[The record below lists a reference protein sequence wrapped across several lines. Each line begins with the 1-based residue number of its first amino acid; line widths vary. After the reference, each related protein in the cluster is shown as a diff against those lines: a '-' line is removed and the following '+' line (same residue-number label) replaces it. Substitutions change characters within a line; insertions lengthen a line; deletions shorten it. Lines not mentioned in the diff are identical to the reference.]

1 MGALYLMMINL
12 GIKPNKAYA
21 FIEDHPTT
29 HDNQL
34 TKIVNKRDSIIKG
47 NPSPLAQGADTSE
60 QGL

>member
-1 MGALYLMMINL
+1 MMINL
-12 GIKPNKAYA
+12 GLKPNKAYA

-47 NPSPLAQGADTSE
+47 IPSPLAQGADTSE